1 MNGQGAR
8 RVWGTR
14 SDIVRRCVIR
24 IDQSDTVCAV
34 FRPLL
39 GVDRSTAA
47 AVATSV
53 YDLHSLR
60 RTTSGPFED
69 HTPRCSLRMV
79 AGPTETQGP
88 FFAQGQSE
96 AEEWWWIA
104 AVEARHS
111 AKRRMRCFMVVE
123 AWLPLTCWEM
133 GGRVG
138 GIGGKVGVREL

>member
-1 MNGQGAR
+1 MCDTYCPICYGLC
-8 RVWGTR
+8 
-14 SDIVRRCVIR
+14 CV
-24 IDQSDTVCAV
+24 
-34 FRPLL
+34 P
-39 GVDRSTAA
+39 AA
-47 AVATSV
+47 AGCRSVYSCCSLATSV

-111 AKRRMRCFMVVE
+111 AKRRRCFMVVE

-138 GIGGKVGVREL
+138 GIGGKGGVREL

>member
-1 MNGQGAR
+1 MY
-8 RVWGTR
+8 
-14 SDIVRRCVIR
+14 
-24 IDQSDTVCAV
+24 
-34 FRPLL
+34 RPLL
-39 GVDRSTAA
+39 GVDLS
-47 AVATSV
+47 TSV
-53 YDLHSLR
+53 YGCMISDHSLR

-69 HTPRCSLRMV
+69 HAPRCSLRMV

-104 AVEARHS
+104 AVVARHS
-111 AKRRMRCFMVVE
+111 AKRRRCFMVVE

-138 GIGGKVGVREL
+138 GIGGKGGVREL